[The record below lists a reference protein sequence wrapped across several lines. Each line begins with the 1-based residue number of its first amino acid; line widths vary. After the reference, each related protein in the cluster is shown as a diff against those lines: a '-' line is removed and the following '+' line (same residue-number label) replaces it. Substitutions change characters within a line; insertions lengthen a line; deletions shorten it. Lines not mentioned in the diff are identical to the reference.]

1 MKKRLGFLAMI
12 AAILL
17 TITPAA
23 ADSDF
28 YVIAGGGVG
37 TRIASLPYTISAP
50 GFYYL
55 GANFTYTGVAP
66 AISVTADGVTLDL
79 MGFSL
84 SGNGT
89 NKGIFMSARKNVEIR
104 NGSLHNFSYGIQEDS
119 PAGVRHRVI
128 NVRVEGNN
136 TYLLDSYGIQ
146 LNGNAN
152 LVKGCSAWGSN
163 TGIRLANGT
172 VNGCHLEGC
181 RFGISISNS
190 GNAIGNSVWLAGN
203 QVGITGGAVMLD
215 QNTVA
220 GTGSGNINYDIF
232 GTAAWGVNGGH

>member
-1 MKKRLGFLAMI
+1 MKRKLWILVLVIAVIFSASPVLA
-12 AAILL
+12 
-17 TITPAA
+17 
-23 ADSDF
+23 DGDF
-28 YVIAGGGVG
+28 YMVAVGGVG
-37 TRIASLPYTISAP
+37 TKITSLPYTISTP

-55 GANFTYTGVAP
+55 GGNFTYTGVDP
-66 AISVTADGVTLDL
+66 AITVTANGVTLDL

-104 NGSLHNFSYGIQEDS
+104 NGSLQNFSYGIHEDFS
-119 PAGVRHRVI
+119 DSARHRVI

-136 TYLLDSYGIQ
+136 TYQLNSYGI
-146 LNGNAN
+146 LLEGNGH

-163 TGIRLANGT
+163 TGIRITNGT

-203 QVGITGGAVMLD
+203 QVGITGGTVMLD

-232 GTAAWGVNGGH
+232 GTATWGTNGGH